1 MNNDKGSELR
11 VVYAFGE
18 FRLDAARHLIYE
30 GDSSTPLAIKP
41 KVLEALLYFVEHPG
55 ELLDKD
61 RLLTQLWPG
70 VVVEENGLT
79 QVISSLRRVLREAPG
94 ENRYLATVPG
104 RGYRFVAGVSRVPDH
119 GQRSPAQA
127 PSSMPPV
134 AEAPSTPSA
143 AEPAS
148 MQAEGTEPHPSA
160 RYSLRRRS
168 TLVLTIVALI
178 AAIGAGLGLYA
189 GLARWLAARESVAT
203 TASGSGTSARLSAG
217 AVAVLPFE
225 NLSTDAE
232 NAYVAFGV
240 AESVLHR
247 LASIPDLTLVAR
259 TSSFLVGE
267 RPADIQE
274 IGRKL
279 NARYLVEGSVQRS
292 GERLRVTAQL
302 IDATTGGHLW
312 SLRFDRTVDD
322 IFAVEDEIA
331 RSIATALEV
340 SLNREQHPHA
350 SFGTDAYLAYLQAR
364 ALLATSRVEDA
375 ELAIEH
381 FKHAIEISP
390 EFAAAYAGLANA
402 HWRTTLYQETGGT
415 GFTRMAHSDR
425 HRQRLEA
432 GVREVQPPLDRALE
446 LDDTLGEAYILRADL
461 KALMEDVDGAHADYR
476 KGLTLDGSNGAAFEG
491 LAKLYRLE
499 GSDDQARAEI
509 DRAIRVDPLSPRNY
523 FVKGRLYPQFSLEA
537 EDNFRKALA
546 RAPDYHPALLRLG
559 VIRWYQGHFAEAVAL
574 EERALAIDPRAD
586 WVRRPLAEAY
596 LEVGEVDAARSVLLE
611 APEPLPSR
619 RWLAICLYAKQL
631 ERGTD
636 LLHADPLWEEPAFDA
651 DVPVYLIRDAAL
663 ANGRLASGGDEL
675 LALKIPHTLAAENPW
690 VQASLAQL
698 RLSMGERQEAE
709 QLARE
714 VLGNERPGRY
724 GGLFLTYPRAAA
736 LTLLAQNDAALDL
749 LEEAFSN
756 GHRWRWWYAFSRD
769 PAFEPLRNDPGFQA
783 LAARAEMHAA
793 AEREA
798 VRQMRERG
806 QVPTRTLKKTSKAGP
821 C

>member
-1 MNNDKGSELR
+1 MNSSSGPEPHI
-11 VVYAFGE
+11 VYEFGE
-18 FRLDAARHLIYE
+18 FRLDAGRRLLYAK
-30 GDSSTPLAIKP
+30 GGSTALAIKP
-41 KVLEALLYFVEHPG
+41 KVLDALLYFVEHPG
-55 ELLDKD
+55 QLLEKD

-70 VVVEENGLT
+70 LVVEENDLT
-79 QVISSLRRVLREAPG
+79 QTISALRGVLGETPG

-104 RGYRFVAGVSRVPDH
+104 RGYRFVAPVVRLPDPSPSR
-119 GQRSPAQA
+119 QEPAA
-127 PSSMPPV
+127 IGPPL
-134 AEAPSTPSA
+134 PSA
-143 AEPAS
+143 PEPARD
-148 MQAEGTEPHPSA
+148 PSH
-160 RYSLRRRS
+160 RRP
-168 TLVLTIVALI
+168 LI
-178 AAIGAGLGLYA
+178 AAILGLAVLGVVLLAYS
-189 GLARWLAARESVAT
+189 GFARWRAAHET
-203 TASGSGTSARLSAG
+203 PPPASAASAAAAEPRART
-217 AVAVLPFE
+217 VAVLPFE

-247 LASIPDLTLVAR
+247 LASIPDLTLIAR
-259 TSSFLVGE
+259 TSSFSVGE

-331 RSIATALEV
+331 KSIATALEV
-340 SLNREQHPHA
+340 SLNREQHPYA

-364 ALLATSRVEDA
+364 ALLATTRVEDA
-375 ELAIEH
+375 ERAIEH

-390 EFAAAYAGLANA
+390 EFAAAYAGLADA
-402 HWRTTLYQETGGT
+402 HWRRTLYQETGGT
-415 GFTRMAHSDR
+415 GFIRMAHSDR

-432 GVREVQPPLDRALE
+432 GVREAQPPLDRALE
-446 LDDTLGEAYILRADL
+446 LDDTLAEAYILRADL
-461 KALMEDVDGAHADYR
+461 KALMGDVDGAKADYR
-476 KGLTLDGSNGAAFEG
+476 KGLTLDGTYGAGLEG
-491 LAKLYRLE
+491 LAMLYRLE
-499 GSDDQARAEI
+499 GSDDQALAEI

-523 FVKGRLYPQFSLEA
+523 FVKGRLYPQLSPEA

-559 VIRWYQGHFAEAVAL
+559 VIRWYQGRFAEAVAL
-574 EERALAIDPRAD
+574 DERALAIDPRAD

-619 RWLAICLYAKQL
+619 RWLAICLYAQRL

-636 LLHADPLWEEPAFDA
+636 LLREDPLWEEPAFDA

-675 LALKIPHTLAAENPW
+675 LALKIPAAENPW
-690 VQASLAQL
+690 AQASLAQL

-714 VLGNERPGRY
+714 VLGSEWPY
-724 GGLFLTYPRAAA
+724 ELYQLTYPRAAA

-756 GHRWRWWYAFSRD
+756 GHRWRWWYAFRRD
-769 PAFEPLRNDPGFQA
+769 PAFEPLRSDPRFQA
-783 LAARAEMHAA
+783 LAARAETHAA

-806 QVPTRTLKKTSKAGP
+806 QVPKRTLKKTSNAGP

>member
-1 MNNDKGSELR
+1 VLLTYSGFAR
-11 VVYAFGE
+11 W
-18 FRLDAARHLIYE
+18 RAARE
-30 GDSSTPLAIKP
+30 TP
-41 KVLEALLYFVEHPG
+41 
-55 ELLDKD
+55 
-61 RLLTQLWPG
+61 
-70 VVVEENGLT
+70 
-79 QVISSLRRVLREAPG
+79 
-94 ENRYLATVPG
+94 
-104 RGYRFVAGVSRVPDH
+104 
-119 GQRSPAQA
+119 
-127 PSSMPPV
+127 PPV
-134 AEAPSTPSA
+134 SAASAAA
-143 AEPAS
+143 AEPR
-148 MQAEGTEPHPSA
+148 A
-160 RYSLRRRS
+160 R
-168 TLVLTIVALI
+168 T
-178 AAIGAGLGLYA
+178 
-189 GLARWLAARESVAT
+189 
-203 TASGSGTSARLSAG
+203 
-217 AVAVLPFE
+217 VAVLSFE

-247 LASIPDLTLVAR
+247 LASIPDLTLIAR
-259 TSSFLVGE
+259 TSSFSVGE

-302 IDATTGGHLW
+302 IDSTTGGHLW

-331 RSIATALEV
+331 KSIATALEV
-340 SLNREQHPHA
+340 SLDREQHPYA

-364 ALLATSRVEDA
+364 ALLATTRVEDA
-375 ELAIEH
+375 ERAIEH

-390 EFAAAYAGLANA
+390 EFAAAYAGLAEA
-402 HWRTTLYQETGGT
+402 HWRSTLYQETGGT
-415 GFTRMAHSDR
+415 GFIRMAHSDR

-432 GVREVQPPLDRALE
+432 GVREAQPPLDRALE

-461 KALMEDVDGAHADYR
+461 KALMGDVEGAKADYR
-476 KGLTLDGSNGAAFEG
+476 KGLTLDETSGAGLEG
-491 LAKLYRLE
+491 LAMLYRLE

-523 FVKGRLYPQFSLEA
+523 FVKGRLYPQLSPEA

-546 RAPDYHPALLRLG
+546 RAPEYHPALLRLG
-559 VIRWYQGHFAEAVAL
+559 VIRWYQGRFAEAVAL

-619 RWLAICLYAKQL
+619 RWLAICLYAQRL

-636 LLHADPLWEEPAFDA
+636 LLREDPLWEEPAFDK

-663 ANGRLASGGDEL
+663 ANGRLGSGADEL
-675 LALKIPHTLAAENPW
+675 LALKIPAAENPW
-690 VQASLAQL
+690 AQASLAQL

-714 VLGNERPGRY
+714 VLGSEWPY
-724 GGLFLTYPRAAA
+724 ELYQLTYPKAAA

-756 GHRWRWWYAFSRD
+756 GRRWRWWYAFRRD
-769 PAFEPLRNDPGFQA
+769 PAFEPLRSDPRFRA
-783 LAARAEMHAA
+783 LAAMAETHAA

-798 VRQMRERG
+798 VRQMRERS
-806 QVPTRTLKKTSKAGP
+806 QVPKRTLTKTSKAGP